1 MSLLIYILI
10 TITIVILAV
19 LIYFLHKKKLTKDE
33 KRLVK
38 FLKKN
43 NGEADPRYLKL
54 KMKVSREWLE
64 DVAKRLEEKGKIVR
78 WGWRVKSLICLKKS
92 VVKNEKKVVKLLKA
106 NGGRMGQFEAGEK
119 LGYDRE
125 SFGWRMVRK
134 LEAKGVVEVRTHG
147 KKNFLVLVN
156 GKNLATDYTDL
167 HGYDG
172 EGKVELSKREERLV
186 KILKKSGGEM
196 LDRNLAVRMRDSD
209 KIIRS
214 LIKKGIVFRWGH
226 KKRNV
231 CLKEMLNEEEEK
243 LIKILKDSD
252 GKMMWRE
259 LVKKSGY
266 CGKGFHRVLDKLEVK
281 GRIIRRKVGRSLE
294 VVRI

>member
-1 MSLLIYILI
+1 MRWWIYILI
-10 TITIVILAV
+10 FLVVVALAI
-19 LIYFLHKKKLTKDE
+19 LIYFFYKKKLTKDE
-33 KRLVK
+33 KRLIK

-43 NGEADPRYLKL
+43 NGEADPRFLKL
-54 KMKVSREWLE
+54 KMNVSRDWLE

-78 WGWRVKSLICLKKS
+78 WGWRAKSLICLKGS

-106 NGGRMGQFEAGEK
+106 NGGRMGQFEAGER
-119 LGYDRE
+119 LGYDEE

-134 LEAKGVVEVRTHG
+134 LEAKGVIEVRTHG
-147 KKNFLVLVN
+147 KKNYLVLVSSD
-156 GKNLATDYTDL
+156 K
-167 HGYDG
+167 
-172 EGKVELSKREERLV
+172 KVSKKVKLSKSEERLV
-186 KILKKSGGEM
+186 KILKKAGGEM
-196 LDRNLAVRMRDSD
+196 LDTGLGVRMKDADSVI
-209 KIIRS
+209 KS
-214 LIKKGIVFRWGH
+214 LIGKGVVFRWGA